1 MSPSDHADDN
11 YVFNAPQFLAPFSSV
26 NVQRNLSI
34 LLSPETALSIQTFF
48 SDSEIVAMW
57 SEASTNNLG
66 TKRTKRKEGGRLVFY
81 CYFVLRKGLNQLD
94 ACDIENYMRFTET
107 PQPAEKWISK
117 TKWPRQDARWRP
129 FAGPLSVNSQRLA
142 ILMLKNLFKWMK
154 AMSLIVENPLMEITK
169 FNLSSPPPEIHL
181 LPDSAIYF
189 VYKAIG
195 SDRKLKKRVR
205 NSFMITLFF
214 TTAITP
220 LEAEISDMNVINQ
233 KAREMTISPIGKKS
247 RIIPIS
253 QAFLEELS
261 LYRATFDLPINI
273 QKNEDTPLLL
283 TADSKCRRL
292 SRSAMVYCIS
302 AVMKSA
308 GALARLEGAHHLAG
322 LLNQASAYWLRHTH
336 LRNLAEDGSEFL
348 SINRFAGHSNLETT
362 KKYFDID

>member
-26 NVQRNLSI
+26 NIQRNLSI

-66 TKRTKRKEGGRLVFY
+66 TKRTKCKEGGRLVFY
-81 CYFVLRKGLNQLD
+81 CYFVLRKGLKQLD
-94 ACDIENYMRFTET
+94 ACDIENYMRFTEA
-107 PQPAEKWISK
+107 PQPVEKWISK

-142 ILMLKNLFKWMK
+142 ILMLRNLFKWMK

-169 FNLSSPPPEIHL
+169 FNLSSPPPGIHL

-205 NSFMITLFF
+205 NSFMITLFY

-220 LEAEISDMNVINQ
+220 FEVEISDMNVINQ

-261 LYRATFDLPINI
+261 LYRATFDLPI
-273 QKNEDTPLLL
+273 
-283 TADSKCRRL
+283 
-292 SRSAMVYCIS
+292 
-302 AVMKSA
+302 
-308 GALARLEGAHHLAG
+308 
-322 LLNQASAYWLRHTH
+322 
-336 LRNLAEDGSEFL
+336 
-348 SINRFAGHSNLETT
+348 
-362 KKYFDID
+362 